1 MGVHPNVNPLANP
14 PVWPK
19 QGPEVGKSVRVCFNY
34 DANNTMSAVCVRDD
48 MEAPYVTL
56 FKLASGEH
64 VLATECQYTTA

>member
-19 QGPEVGKSVRVCFNY
+19 QGALVGQPVRLCFNY
-34 DANNTMSAVCVRDD
+34 QASKAVSGVCVRDD
-48 MEAPYVTL
+48 VEAPYVTL

-64 VLATECQYTTA
+64 VLATECQYATA